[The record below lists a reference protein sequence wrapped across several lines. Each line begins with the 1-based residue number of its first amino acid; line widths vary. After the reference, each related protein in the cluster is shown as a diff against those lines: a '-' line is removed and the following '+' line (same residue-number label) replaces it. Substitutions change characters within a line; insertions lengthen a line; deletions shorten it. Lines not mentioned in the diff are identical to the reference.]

1 MTAGKPKK
9 PVKYNPKKH
18 IVPMAE
24 RTYMSALDESEN
36 AVLEFIRDQ
45 VGHKRFEELT
55 EELENGENND
65 LKDVSWSIVE
75 HIAGLFK
82 TPQEQYEYSP
92 YSLGGGEDY
101 QPSKNFYS
109 PKDFDNPLGQIDD

>member
-18 IVPMAE
+18 IVPMRE
-24 RTYMSALDESEN
+24 HEYMAALDSSESF
-36 AVLEFIRDQ
+36 AYDFIIEQ
-45 VGHKRFEELT
+45 IGTKRFNELNAAM
-55 EELENGENND
+55 ENGEDNS
-65 LKDVSWSIVE
+65 LKDVAWAIVE
-75 HIAGLFK
+75 HVATLFK
-82 TPQEQYEYSP
+82 TPQEQFEYCP